1 MKIAVV
7 GSGISGLSAAY
18 YLSKKHHVDL
28 FEREDHFGG
37 HSHTIDIFFDEK
49 KVSVDI
55 GFIVFN
61 FQTYPNL
68 INFFKENDIQI
79 EKSNMSFSVSVD
91 NTNFEYCGK
100 GLSGIFSNKSNL
112 FNIEFLKMFF
122 DIIKFYKKSD
132 QVNVSNDKITLGE
145 YLKINK
151 LSKTFVDYHI
161 IPMVSAIWSMPP
173 YEASKMPISFF
184 LRFFQNHGLFKLK
197 NRPQWYTVTNRS
209 KTYVSKILSQISG
222 EHYKNYKVTKIKR
235 KSSGLDLYYGG
246 ESEFFDYDKVVLAT
260 HADEALSLIENPTN
274 SEKKILSNFKYKK
287 NLAIIHSDEKFMPK
301 NKKAWSSWNSL
312 IDYNNLK
319 DSSVTYW
326 LNLLQNLKINKNI
339 FLTLN
344 PFLNISEDKIF
355 NRVSFTHPYY
365 DKNTLLSQRQ
375 LNTIQNKQNIL
386 YCGSYFGYGFHEDGI
401 KSSIEMIRILDAK

>member
-18 YLSKKHHVDL
+18 YLSKNHNVDL

-37 HSHTIDIFFDEK
+37 HSHTIDLLFHGK
-49 KVSVDI
+49 KVSIDI

-68 INFFKENDIQI
+68 INFFQENNIEI

-100 GLSGIFSNKSNL
+100 GLGGVFSNKSNL
-112 FNIEFLKMFF
+112 FNIDFLKMFF

-132 QVNVSNDKITLGE
+132 QIYATNEKITLGE

-173 YEASKMPISFF
+173 YEASKMPIGFF
-184 LRFFQNHGLFKLK
+184 LKFFQNHGLFKLK
-197 NRPQWYTVTNRS
+197 NRPQWYTVSNRS
-209 KTYVSKILSQISG
+209 RTYVNKIISQISG
-222 EHYKNYKVTKIKR
+222 EHYKNYKVKKIKR
-235 KSSGLDLYYGG
+235 KSSGIDLYYGG
-246 ESEFFDYDKVVLAT
+246 DNEYFNYDKVVLAT
-260 HADEALSLIENPTN
+260 HADEALKLIENPTKD
-274 SEKKILSNFKYKK
+274 EKDILSNFNYKE
-287 NLAIIHSDEKFMPK
+287 NVAYIHTDQRAMPN
-301 NKKAWSSWNSL
+301 NKKAWSSWNSS
-312 IDYNNLK
+312 IDNLDLEK
-319 DSSVTYW
+319 NSITYC
-326 LNLLQNLKINKNI
+326 LNLLENLKCNENI

-344 PFLNISEDKIF
+344 PYFKIDEKK
-355 NRVSFTHPYY
+355 VLKTVKFTHPYY
-365 DKNTLLSQRQ
+365 DQKALDAQ
-375 LNTIQNKQNIL
+375 LELNKLQNKKDL
-386 YCGSYFGYGFHEDGI
+386 LFCGSYFGYGFHEDGI
-401 KSSIEMIRILDAK
+401 KSSIEMLKNING